1 MPGLTA
7 NKPVAGISR
16 RGLLGAGA
24 VALIAAGCSSG
35 KSSPTAGSTSPGSGS
50 KIEKPDLT
58 VAAVQAVTNTGLY
71 IAAQQGFFTAEGL
84 KVTIAPIVS
93 STVAIANQ
101 LKGQFDVTA
110 GAYESY
116 ILAQAHGGGAV
127 SWRILTEGAVSK
139 TGSQAVLVASGSPIK
154 TVGDLK
160 GKTIAA
166 NILDNVGTLLIQS
179 MLTASKVPLSSVK
192 LVAIPFPSMAAA
204 LKRGEIDAG
213 WFDEPFLTQAK
224 TTIGAK
230 TLYDTSQGAT
240 ANFAIS
246 GYMSTQSWYGKY
258 PNTAAAFV
266 RAIRKGQALANG
278 NRGDVD
284 KAVPAYTKVTAAT
297 AAKMGLDDYPVTLDA
312 TRVQR
317 VADVMHQ
324 FGLLKTTFN
333 MSAMTG

>member
-1 MPGLTA
+1 MPGQTA

-16 RGLLGAGA
+16 RGFLGAGA
-24 VALIAAGCSSG
+24 AALLAAGCSSG
-35 KSSPTAGSTSPGSGS
+35 NSATPSKSPGTAS

-71 IAAQQGFFTAEGL
+71 IAAQQGLFTQEGL

-101 LKGQFDVTA
+101 LKGEFDVTA

-116 ILAQAHGGGAV
+116 ILAQAHGAGAV
-127 SWRILTEGAVSK
+127 SWRILAEGAVSK
-139 TGSQAVLVASGSPIK
+139 TGSQSVLVAPGSPIK
-154 TVGDLK
+154 TVADLK
-160 GKTIAA
+160 GKTVAA

-192 LVAIPFPSMAAA
+192 LVAVPFPSMAGA

-230 TLYDTSQGAT
+230 VLYDTSQGAT
-240 ANFAIS
+240 ANFPIS

-266 RAIRKGQALANG
+266 RAIQKGQTLANT
-278 NRGDVD
+278 NRADVD
-284 KAVPAYTKVTAAT
+284 KAVPAFTKVTAAT
-297 AAKMGLDDYPVTLDA
+297 AAKMTLDDYPTTLDA
-312 TRVQR
+312 ARVQR
-317 VADVMHQ
+317 VADVMHE

-333 MSAMTG
+333 MSALTG